1 MNFGLPTHVDDRH
14 QAYGNGAVESACRIY
29 KCSAVYSQVA
39 VGWVALGR
47 IALEQEVPKRLQV
60 ERSSQWLKH
69 EVHLVQVGINH

>member
-60 ERSSQWLKH
+60 ERSAC
-69 EVHLVQVGINH
+69 VGHPL